1 MLGEIRDHLLRQAF
15 FHVGEFLIDAK
26 LLPQRFHRQQ
36 VLTANGVVVDA
47 GIKIRKLNRDID
59 GGHRVGADEM
69 YFGMVNFLR
78 QRQRFPNQ
86 LFVQGVVI
94 ILFAGEIDRDQRFAT
109 FRPRLVFY
117 HPHRAGTLTQQVP
130 VGGGEDHCLQFVVLV
145 GHLQQQVVFLANN
158 FLNNGFEG
166 AVVPHHFYVDRHTR
180 FNIEFRLLAYPGCTL
195 GNNALAHRRAF
206 VRRQQGGHFIRKI
219 IDRQKGFDAS
229 TNPLVQV
236 HRAPKCRLVVLVRID
251 YYQHALILRHTGSP
265 YNCSYR
271 QLLKR

>member
-69 YFGMVNFLR
+69 YFGMVDFLR

-117 HPHRAGTLTQQVP
+117 HHTGQ
-130 VGGGEDHCLQFVVLV
+130 
-145 GHLQQQVVFLANN
+145 GHLRNRCQSVGVKITASSLSCWWAI
-158 FLNNGFEG
+158 
-166 AVVPHHFYVDRHTR
+166 
-180 FNIEFRLLAYPGCTL
+180 FNSRSCF
-195 GNNALAHRRAF
+195 
-206 VRRQQGGHFIRKI
+206 
-219 IDRQKGFDAS
+219 S
-229 TNPLVQV
+229 
-236 HRAPKCRLVVLVRID
+236 
-251 YYQHALILRHTGSP
+251 LITS
-265 YNCSYR
+265 
-271 QLLKR
+271 